1 MAEQR
6 DDGKPGSE
14 PGTDIEPKAGGQ
26 PAPQLDE
33 EQLRQFQQFQQFQ
46 DYLKF
51 TEAQNQGIVPSQPAQ
66 PVAQPYGQPPAPPGP
81 PPGELV
87 KAPRPRAPRWL
98 RRLGGKVVAWLIAIL
113 LIAIAGTIVYRQIF
127 PSDTGKTS
135 EQIASEGGGT
145 YKTNKILTS
154 ASPFEAVRSVY
165 DGIAQHGAGQK
176 SMVDLVC
183 GKFEEST
190 QQQFAIDVNAK
201 DCRDAVERLHSEV
214 KTGGINDYAES
225 ISKRSGWP
233 PGDVVV
239 VKSCDFTI
247 TGGPALGDFTVSKV
261 QNSQWLITGHAPGPK
276 TCPPPAPSTTPS

>member
-51 TEAQNQGIVPSQPAQ
+51 TEAQSQGLAPSQPAQ
-66 PVAQPYGQPPAPPGP
+66 PVTQHYGGQPPAPPGP

-98 RRLGGKVVAWLIAIL
+98 RRLGGKLVAWMIAIL
-113 LIAIAGTIVYRQIF
+113 LIAIAGTIAYRQIF
-127 PSDTGKTS
+127 PSDDGKTS
-135 EQIASEGGGT
+135 QQVASEGGGT

-154 ASPFEAVRSVY
+154 ASPYEAVRSVY

-176 SMVDLVC
+176 SMVDFVC
-183 GKFEEST
+183 GRFEERT
-190 QQQFAIDVNAK
+190 QQQFAIDVNAA
-201 DCRDAVERLHSEV
+201 DCKDAVEKLHAEAR
-214 KTGGINDYAES
+214 GADDYAES

-233 PGDVVV
+233 PGNSVI

-247 TGGPALGDFTVSKV
+247 SGGPALGDFTVSLV
-261 QNSQWLITGHAPGPK
+261 NDGQWLITGHTPGPK
-276 TCPPPAPSTTPS
+276 ACPPPSPTTTPS